1 MLLSCTFPIK
11 WTMSLEKIGETFTIN
26 QEEKMEIVNK
36 IIAKV
41 KSDRKV
47 QIGVA
52 VAVVIIIALIS

>member
-1 MLLSCTFPIK
+1 
-11 WTMSLEKIGETFTIN
+11 
-26 QEEKMEIVNK
+26 MEVVNK

>member
-1 MLLSCTFPIK
+1 
-11 WTMSLEKIGETFTIN
+11 
-26 QEEKMEIVNK
+26 MEIVNK

-52 VAVVIIIALIS
+52 IAVIIIIALIS

>member
-1 MLLSCTFPIK
+1 
-11 WTMSLEKIGETFTIN
+11 MSLEKIGEIFTIN
-26 QEEKMEIVNK
+26 QEETMEIVNN

-52 VAVVIIIALIS
+52 IAVIIIITLIS

>member
-1 MLLSCTFPIK
+1 
-11 WTMSLEKIGETFTIN
+11 
-26 QEEKMEIVNK
+26 MEIVNK

-52 VAVVIIIALIS
+52 IAVVIIIAIIS

>member
-1 MLLSCTFPIK
+1 MNPVKTGVTYIK
-11 WTMSLEKIGETFTIN
+11 EKT
-26 QEEKMEIVNK
+26 MEIVNN

-52 VAVVIIIALIS
+52 VAIIIIIALIS

>member
-1 MLLSCTFPIK
+1 MN
-11 WTMSLEKIGETFTIN
+11 LEKIGEIFTIN

-52 VAVVIIIALIS
+52 IAVVIILAI

>member
-1 MLLSCTFPIK
+1 LGYNKIK
-11 WTMSLEKIGETFTIN
+11 MEGT
-26 QEEKMEIVNK
+26 MEIVNK

-52 VAVVIIIALIS
+52 VAIVIIIAVIS

>member
-1 MLLSCTFPIK
+1 
-11 WTMSLEKIGETFTIN
+11 
-26 QEEKMEIVNK
+26 MEIVNK

-52 VAVVIIIALIS
+52 VAVIIIIALIN

>member
-1 MLLSCTFPIK
+1 
-11 WTMSLEKIGETFTIN
+11 MSLEKIGEIFTIN

-47 QIGVA
+47 QIGIA
-52 VAVVIIIALIS
+52 VAIVIIIILAK

>member
-1 MLLSCTFPIK
+1 MEGT
-11 WTMSLEKIGETFTIN
+11 
-26 QEEKMEIVNK
+26 MEIVNN

-52 VAVVIIIALIS
+52 VAIVIIIALIS